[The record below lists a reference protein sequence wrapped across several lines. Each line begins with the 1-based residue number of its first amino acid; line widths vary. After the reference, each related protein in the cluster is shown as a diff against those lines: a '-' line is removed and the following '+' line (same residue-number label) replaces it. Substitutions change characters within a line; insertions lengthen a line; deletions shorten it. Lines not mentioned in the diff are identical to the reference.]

1 MASQQ
6 RGAMP
11 FRQNKPNNG
20 QGMGP
25 KKRPSEN
32 SSMGNANKRPKTGDQ
47 SGGNGNGNAHRKSKI
62 HNVRAIAAQYPDSA
76 LKDGELDVQAFINAR
91 GFEIK
96 ALDESMRRTAT
107 SQTSRAF
114 QKVPFS
120 LRRRAAAHNHK
131 RVPKRLQKRA
141 KKEMVTDNTPTVSA
155 RTRKPASSRA
165 RLRAETA
172 KRLGKLV
179 ERKRKKSLSKK
190 GNVDPEIV
198 QVRTA
203 RPKIR
208 RNTLNSP
215 LVTEKK
221 FKKRQVDKTWLPTHL
236 WLAKRARMTTPK
248 EPLWRFA
255 IPLTPNAKVYRTT
268 HRAHWEKGAIAW
280 DMSYMSTI
288 SLCGITRCVEQVLRA
303 LGLTEEWL
311 WNDKPKGQDWR
322 SGTSHWNTTLV
333 RRKGTDSRIIGPT
346 TIIWDPE
353 GNNDPATEATRSRR
367 LFIRIHPSAFLETF
381 NELLRL
387 TKGVTPKPYV
397 EDLRYEIGSI
407 DVTGPNATEALSTVL
422 KSYYGKPELKEA
434 HAAKFESLA
443 GRVEPASLPTG
454 SLLAFSIMD
463 PRLQHP
469 PRRLATS
476 KENGHG
482 LETVAKWY
490 QMYQSSKSFALFDR
504 DLRYKASRL
513 PSLKSLNKRRGKGVP
528 GALLEPTQV
537 DPKIPI
543 LLLSHRPPVTQTR
556 SEGPGTWTIMLPWKC
571 VLPVWYSLMHCPLST
586 GGNVMFG
593 GLNELRQ
600 LAFEQR
606 VPWFPGDILGSDA
619 GMAWELQ
626 QRKERKSAWDRMPKG
641 KRVNYDTLDLGAG
654 RKGEIGDGWSCDF
667 ETLLKMQPQADP
679 QLEDVA
685 MAGAGDDTA
694 NVASPQSSKGAHPL
708 QQLTHLSK
716 AELQAYQ
723 SPTAEPLPPFSVAA
737 VRISFLSRG
746 TPDTCARIYRLPME
760 QPASTQ
766 AEVPATEPPTK
777 GSNSKLP
784 ADIGKQWLAQIPQS
798 LTTKQ
803 GKPRKPPKFSVS
815 SEMNLETRKR
825 LLAQELLKQPPLT
838 YPPISPTQDNIN
850 GHPLCPDAEDLIGFV
865 TAGSYH
871 LRTGQSEGI
880 ATISASEA
888 IQHKAGEGL
897 CVVRNVGQNVGWIAR
912 WKLV

>member
-198 QVRTA
+198 QVRAA

-353 GNNDPATEATRSRR
+353 ENNDPATEATRSRR

-685 MAGAGDDTA
+685 MADAGDDTA
-694 NVASPQSSKGAHPL
+694 NAASPQSSKGAHPL

-737 VRISFLSRG
+737 VNISFLSRG

-803 GKPRKPPKFSVS
+803 GKPKKPPKFSVS

>member
-1 MASQQ
+1 
-6 RGAMP
+6 MP
-11 FRQNKPNNG
+11 FRQSKPANG
-20 QGMGP
+20 QGMGS

-32 SSMGNANKRPKTGDQ
+32 SSSGNASKRPKTGEQ
-47 SGGNGNGNAHRKSKI
+47 NGGARRSKI
-62 HNVRAIAAQYPDSA
+62 HTVRAIAAQYPDDA
-76 LKDGELDVQAFINAR
+76 LKDGELDMQAFINAR
-91 GFEIK
+91 SFEIK

-141 KKEMVTDNTPTVSA
+141 RKEMVNDNTPTVSA
-155 RTRKPASSRA
+155 RTRKPASTRA

-179 ERKRKKSLSKK
+179 ERKRKKSSQKH
-190 GNVDPEIV
+190 GESDPEIV
-198 QVRTA
+198 QVRAA

-208 RNTLNSP
+208 RNALNSP
-215 LVTEKK
+215 LVTEKR
-221 FKKRQVDKTWLPTHL
+221 FKKRQLDKTWLPTHL
-236 WLAKRARMTTPK
+236 WLAKRARMTKPK

-255 IPLTPNAKVYRTT
+255 IPITPNAKVYRTT

-288 SLCGITRCVEQVLRA
+288 SLCGITRCVEQILKS
-303 LGLTEEWL
+303 LGLAEDWL

-322 SGTSHWNTTLV
+322 SGVSHWSTTLT
-333 RRKGTDSRIIGPT
+333 RKKGVDSRTIGPA
-346 TIIWDPE
+346 TIIWNPE
-353 GNNDPATEATRSRR
+353 ENDNGTAETIKTRR
-367 LFIRIHPSAFLETF
+367 LFIRVHPSVFLETF

-387 TKGVTPKPYV
+387 ARGVTPKPYV

-407 DVTGPNATEALSTVL
+407 DVTGPSATEALSTVL
-422 KSYYGKPELKEA
+422 KSYYSKSELKEA

-443 GRVEPASLPTG
+443 GRVEPSSLPSG
-454 SLLAFSIMD
+454 SVLAFSAMD

-469 PRRLATS
+469 PRRLITT
-476 KENGHG
+476 KENGLG
-482 LETVAKWY
+482 VETVAKWY
-490 QMYQSSKSFALFDR
+490 QLYQSSKSFALFDR

-513 PSLKSLNKRRGKGVP
+513 PSLKSLNKRRGKGAP
-528 GALLEPTQV
+528 GALLEPTQI
-537 DPKIPI
+537 DPKIPLI
-543 LLLSHRPPVTQTR
+543 LLSHRPPVIQGH
-556 SEGPGTWTIMLPWKC
+556 SEGPGTWTVMMPWKC

-586 GGNVMFG
+586 GENVMFG

-606 VPWFPGDILGSDA
+606 VPWFPGDIVGSDA
-619 GMAWELQ
+619 GMVWELQ
-626 QRKERKSAWDRMPKG
+626 QRQERKRSWDRMPKG

-654 RKGEIGDGWSCDF
+654 RKGEIGNGWSCDF
-667 ETLLKMQPQADP
+667 ETLLGMQPQTDLGA
-679 QLEDVA
+679 EDVN
-685 MAGAGDDTA
+685 MADAGDETA
-694 NVASPQSSKGAHPL
+694 DAATTQASKGSHPL
-708 QQLTHLSK
+708 QQVKQVSK
-716 AELQAYQ
+716 AELQAYLA
-723 SPTAEPLPPFSVAA
+723 PKAEPLPPFSVVT

-746 TPDTCARIYRLPME
+746 TPDTCARIYRLPKE
-760 QPASTQ
+760 QPTSTQ

-777 GSNSKLP
+777 RGSNSKLP
-784 ADIGKQWLAQIPQS
+784 ADIRKQWLAQIPQS
-798 LTTKQ
+798 SPTTRQ
-803 GKPRKPPKFSVS
+803 GKPKKPPKFNVS

-825 LLAQELLKQPPLT
+825 LLAQELLKQPPT
-838 YPPISPTQDNIN
+838 SYPPAAPTQDNIN

-880 ATISASEA
+880 ATISAAEA
-888 IQHKAGEGL
+888 VQHKTGEGL
-897 CVVRNVGQNVGWIAR
+897 CIVRNVGQNIGWIAR
-912 WKLV
+912 WKLI

>member
-6 RGAMP
+6 GGAMP
-11 FRQNKPNNG
+11 FRQNKPHAG
-20 QGMGP
+20 QRMGP

-32 SSMGNANKRPKTGDQ
+32 SSMGNANKRPEIGEQ
-47 SGGNGNGNAHRKSKI
+47 SEGASNNSNKGAPSQGNGNAQRRSKI
-62 HNVRAIAAQYPDSA
+62 HNVRTIAAQYPDDA
-76 LKDGELDVQAFINAR
+76 LKDGELDIQAFINAR

-141 KKEMVTDNTPTVSA
+141 RKEMVKDNTPTVSA
-155 RTRKPASSRA
+155 RTRKPASTRA

-179 ERKRKKSLSKK
+179 EKKRKKALQKK
-190 GNVDPEIV
+190 GDLDPEIV
-198 QVRTA
+198 QVRAA
-203 RPKIR
+203 RPKIG
-208 RNTLNSP
+208 RNALNSP
-215 LVTEKK
+215 LVAEKK
-221 FKKRQVDKTWLPTHL
+221 FKKRQLDKTWLPTHL
-236 WLAKRARMTTPK
+236 WLAKRARMTKPK

-322 SGTSHWNTTLV
+322 AGVSHWNATLA
-333 RRKGTDSRIIGPT
+333 RKRGADLRIIGPA
-346 TIIWDPE
+346 TIIWNPE
-353 GNNDPATEATRSRR
+353 ENNVGTAETTRTRR
-367 LFIRIHPSAFLETF
+367 LFIRVHPSAFLETF

-387 TKGVTPKPYV
+387 VKGVTPKPYV

-422 KSYYGKPELKEA
+422 KSYHSKPELKEA

-443 GRVEPASLPTG
+443 GRVEPSSLPTG
-454 SLLAFSIMD
+454 SLLAFSVMD

-469 PRRLATS
+469 PRRLPAS
-476 KENGHG
+476 KENGPG

-490 QMYQSSKSFALFDR
+490 QLYQSSKPFALFDR
-504 DLRYKASRL
+504 DSRYKASRL
-513 PSLKSLNKRRGKGVP
+513 PSLKSLNKRRGKGAP

-537 DPKIPI
+537 DPSIPVI
-543 LLLSHRPPVTQTR
+543 LLSHRPPAIQGR
-556 SEGPGTWTIMLPWKC
+556 SEGPGAWTVMLPWKC
-571 VLPVWYSLMHCPLST
+571 VLPVWYSLMHCSLST

-593 GLNELRQ
+593 GLNEIRQ

-619 GMAWELQ
+619 GMVWELQ
-626 QRKERKSAWDRMPKG
+626 QRQERKSAWDRMPKG
-641 KRVNYDTLDLGAG
+641 KRVNYNTLDLGAG
-654 RKGEIGDGWSCDF
+654 RKGEIGNGWSCDF
-667 ETLLKMQPQADP
+667 EALLEMQPQAEP
-679 QLEDVA
+679 EAEDVA
-685 MAGAGDDTA
+685 MADAGDETA
-694 NVASPQSSKGAHPL
+694 NADTPQVSKGSHPL
-708 QQLTHLSK
+708 QQLR
-716 AELQAYQ
+716 AYFQ
-723 SPTAEPLPPFSVAA
+723 RV
-737 VRISFLSRG
+737 SFLSRG
-746 TPDTCARIYRLPME
+746 TPDTCARIYRLPKE
-760 QPASTQ
+760 QPVLTQ

-777 GSNSKLP
+777 RGNNSKLP
-784 ADIGKQWLAQIPQS
+784 ADIRKQWLAQIPQS
-798 LTTKQ
+798 STTKQ
-803 GKPRKPPKFSVS
+803 GKPKNPPKFNVF

-825 LLAQELLKQPPLT
+825 LLAQELLKQPPT
-838 YPPISPTQDNIN
+838 SYPPDNIN

-880 ATISASEA
+880 ATISAAEA
-888 IQHKAGEGL
+888 VQHKAGEGL
-897 CVVRNVGQNVGWIAR
+897 CIVRNAGQNVGWIAR